1 MTNSSKAVIF
11 DQGEILC
18 GLGTL
23 SETVTDLFENCCA
36 IVPGPCFGVPVSY
49 APFKEETWRSLPA
62 SASRL
67 AVSMDFSLLDKD
79 KTVFLFCSAKGDIG
93 PLETHVASKDA
104 PGQFLP
110 VLSSQAD
117 FVRQSCAIPCCRTI
131 VISNACASGAIGVE
145 VAREL
150 LTTGQFE
157 NAVLFGFDGISRFVA
172 TGFHALSALS
182 PQGARPFDERR
193 NGLTLGDG
201 SCMAI
206 LTYRE
211 PFGDDIVVAG
221 AGSAND
227 ANHRTGP
234 SRTGEGLARAGR
246 AALRDAR
253 LDPGTIGAVK
263 CHGTGTP
270 YNDAMEA
277 KAILS
282 LFGEEMPPCFSV
294 KGAIGHTSGAGS
306 LLELCIA
313 AECLSRRRV
322 PPTYGYATHGVEE
335 PVPLSASSC
344 GISQQS
350 ILCLSAGFGGVNAA
364 VILREHAA

>member
-1 MTNSSKAVIF
+1 MTAPSKAVIF

-23 SETVTDLFENCCA
+23 GETMADLFEDGCA

-49 APFKEETWRSLPA
+49 APFKDERWRSLAA
-62 SASRL
+62 SA
-67 AVSMDFSLLDKD
+67 AHCATAMDFSLLDKD
-79 KTVFLFCSAKGDIG
+79 KTVFLLCSAKGDIG
-93 PLETHVASKDA
+93 PLEDHLASGKP
-104 PGQFLP
+104 PGAFLP
-110 VLSSQAD
+110 VLSSQAA
-117 FVRQSCAIPCCRTI
+117 FVREHCAIPCCRT
-131 VISNACASGAIGVE
+131 VVVSNACASGAIGVE
-145 VAREL
+145 VAHEL
-150 LTTGQFE
+150 LTSGRFE

-182 PQGARPFDERR
+182 PSGARPFDEKRD
-193 NGLTLGDG
+193 GLTLGDG
-201 SCMAI
+201 SAMAI

-234 SRTGEGLARAGR
+234 SRTGEGLARAGH

-253 LDPGTIGAVK
+253 MQAAQIGAVK
-263 CHGTGTP
+263 CHGTATP

-277 KAILS
+277 KAIVS
-282 LFGEEMPPCFSV
+282 LFGDEIPPCFSV

-313 AECLSRRRV
+313 AECLRRRRV
-322 PPTYGYATHGVEE
+322 PPTCGYSAHGVDE
-335 PVPLSASSC
+335 PVPVSPSACS
-344 GISQQS
+344 ISRQS
-350 ILCLSAGFGGVNAA
+350 ILCLSAGFGGINAA
-364 VILREHAA
+364 VVLREHSA